1 MKSLKRFARLLMAMA
16 LLISGLS
23 SCTQEGAGYAD
34 RHGGKVTNLDD
45 ESLEKACEALQQ
57 VGDVYMECSTIGD
70 LEERA
75 EDIAKIENVE
85 KVYFFNISMFVK
97 VKDFMTVS
105 FSFFPQQEDIPLSI
119 SEMQTSR
126 QMMTRA
132 EIISSLSQLGL
143 EKGVIIDNQLDEG
156 RAVIK
161 QNTKET
167 LDRAGIRTDYK
178 DKPSLSFYEEGMFD
192 YDVVVI
198 YTHGKYDPDT
208 KLHWI
213 LVNDLF
219 DYSQYKIYDWKE
231 KLMSFFQKK
240 DNYKGY
246 ILDEQISVDFHQD
259 TGRTVLVP
267 QLCISEKFFSSQ
279 GRRFKKD
286 GKAIVYN
293 VACQSLMGGKESKT
307 DKNERDFSLAKAFVD
322 RGAGVYFG
330 YDESNGAG
338 QAAGLVFVGSLAS
351 GLSVKS
357 AYNSIPP
364 IYMHNVCDDSE
375 DDKPATKTWTADLLF
390 YPENNFGIENYCQV
404 SPTLKDKEDKDE
416 YVVFNATS
424 PYNMWFYPENSNWTF
439 NKFSGFKYGFELSTT
454 KDFSQTK
461 DLNGLQID
469 DNTIITNYTV
479 SFSHSLPSK
488 ELEPETQY
496 YYRAY
501 LNDGTNIYYSDPKE
515 FTTPARISQVIP
527 EDIRKKMEPYIPIY
541 DGASPPNIEGVYLM
555 DSPRIVFDATGTI
568 DSDYDGFAPMYFKI
582 SNQDMTNNTLDFQ
595 ERQIANGKVISE
607 GEGYGAF
614 ISGEGSKFSVFFNTT
629 DLSHTEEYDATSKT
643 ALVISGTKA
652 SDGIHNLRYA
662 FVVVEKGADP
672 NNHIMD
678 VGDFRV
684 FKDNDE
690 LAKTSDWKSHIR
702 SREIIVR
709 GGQIKTPWSKL
720 SVKR

>member
-1 MKSLKRFARLLMAMA
+1 MKSLKRFARLLMAIA

-57 VGDVYMECSTIGD
+57 VSDVYMECNSIGD

-75 EDIAKIENVE
+75 EEIAKIENVE
-85 KVYFFNISMFVK
+85 KVYFSNISMFVK
-97 VKDFMTVS
+97 VKDFMTVF
-105 FSFFPQQEDIPLSI
+105 FSFFPQQESIPLSV
-119 SEMQTSR
+119 SEMQQSR

-132 EIISSLSQLGL
+132 EISNSLSQLGL
-143 EKGVIIDNQLDEG
+143 EKGVIIDNQLSVKVAD
-156 RAVIK
+156 IK
-161 QNTKET
+161 QKTKET
-167 LDRAGIRTDYK
+167 LDRAGIKTVYK
-178 DKPSLSFYEEGMFD
+178 DKPTLSFYEEEMFD
-192 YDVVVI
+192 YDFVII
-198 YTHGKYDPDT
+198 YTDGIYDYDT

-213 LVNDLF
+213 DVNELF
-219 DYSQYKIYDWKE
+219 EISQYKKYDWKE
-231 KLMSFFQKK
+231 ILLSFFQKK

-246 ILDEQISVDFHQD
+246 ILGEQITVDFHKD
-259 TGRTVLVP
+259 TGRNVLVP
-267 QLCISEKFFSSQ
+267 TFMISEKFFSSQ
-279 GRRFKKD
+279 KRRFKKD

-293 VACQSLMGGKESKT
+293 VACQSLKGGKESENDENK
-307 DKNERDFSLAKAFVD
+307 RDFSLAKAFVD

-330 YDESNGAG
+330 YDETNNAG
-338 QAAGLVFVGSLAS
+338 QNAGLVFVGSIAS

-357 AYNSIPP
+357 AYNSVPSVF
-364 IYMHNVCDDSE
+364 MHNDRDNSE
-375 DDKPATKTWTADLLF
+375 EGKPATKFWTADLLF

-404 SPTLKDKEDKDE
+404 FPTLKDKEDKDE

-424 PYNMWFYPENSNWTF
+424 PYNMWFYPKDRIWTF
-439 NKFSGFKYGFELSTT
+439 YKGNGFKYGFELSTT

-488 ELEPETQY
+488 ELDPETQY

-555 DSPRIVFDATGTI
+555 DSPRIVYDATGTI

-629 DLSHTEEYDATSKT
+629 DLSHTEEYDVTSKT